1 MNEFRLPAS
10 PDLCTHFGFV
20 AFFSSPSFS
29 SSSSSSSSVQIPLET
44 DATSCV

>member
-1 MNEFRLPAS
+1 MNEFLLPAS

-20 AFFSSPSFS
+20 AFFSSPS
-29 SSSSSSSSVQIPLET
+29 SSSSVQIPLET